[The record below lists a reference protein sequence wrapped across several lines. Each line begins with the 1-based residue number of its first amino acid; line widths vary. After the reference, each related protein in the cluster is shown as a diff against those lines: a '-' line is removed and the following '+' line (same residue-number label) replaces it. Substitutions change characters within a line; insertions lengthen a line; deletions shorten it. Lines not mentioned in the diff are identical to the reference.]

1 MTWDTNSSGV
11 PRDEAKRLIV
21 EKAKEDGIQGAFKVF
36 YEGTLVANP
45 DNLPETVDMSQIEVS
60 AVLDQA

>member
-36 YEGTLVANP
+36 YEGALVANP